1 MRLLFYSTAIKGAGE
16 RLQKIIEALIPE
28 EKREVYRTI
37 GHLAHRLRQPT
48 INSSVAVLLAA
59 TEKDLSDILS
69 IRDLFGDLRLIVIL
83 PDHESKT
90 IARGHSLRPRFL
102 STIDS
107 NFSEVAAVL
116 DKMFER
122 ERED

>member
-1 MRLLFYSTAIKGAGE
+1 MKLLYYATSIEGAGE

-37 GHLAHRLRQPT
+37 GHLSHRLRQPM
-48 INSSVAVLLAA
+48 INHSVVVLLAA
-59 TEKDLSDILS
+59 TREDLSDILS

-90 IARGHSLRPRFL
+90 IAIGHSLRPRFL

-107 NFSEVAAVL
+107 DFSEVAAVL
-116 DKMFER
+116 DKIFER
-122 ERED
+122 ERQD